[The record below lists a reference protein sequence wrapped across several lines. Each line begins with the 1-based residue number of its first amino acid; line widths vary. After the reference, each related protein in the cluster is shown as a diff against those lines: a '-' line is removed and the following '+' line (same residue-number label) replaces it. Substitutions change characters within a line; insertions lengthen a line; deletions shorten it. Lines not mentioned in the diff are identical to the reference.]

1 MDEMQRHIEDLLF
14 SDTPIEPIEVY
25 LKNIARQISEL
36 EEEKKER
43 PDAIDIDI
51 TLRSLRQ
58 LQEGYLTLAK
68 EEGENVLSAPEI
80 RQWASDTKEREPE
93 MAVVGA

>member
-1 MDEMQRHIEDLLF
+1 MDEMERHIEELLF
-14 SDTPIEPIEVY
+14 SDTPIEPIEVH

-58 LQEGYLTLAK
+58 LQEGYLALAK
-68 EEGENVLSAPEI
+68 EEGEDVLSVPES
-80 RQWASDTKEREPE
+80 RQWASDTKERELE
-93 MAVVGA
+93 MVAAGA